1 MVSILR
7 TEYNKKYNKKYK
19 KYKNV
24 AIRYDD
30 ITT

>member
-1 MVSILR
+1 MVSILQ